1 MAPIGVGIIGLSAAG
16 GSWGASAHLPYLKDS
31 TKYKITGVCNS
42 STESSQKAID
52 TYGFSADAKAYGS
65 VADMAASSDIDLV
78 VCAVRVD
85 RHYEAMKP
93 ALEAGKDCFVE
104 WPLASNVEQATE
116 LLQIAERKGVKT
128 MIGLQG
134 QMSPVISRIKDIIE
148 KDKAIGRITGSHVSL
163 AGMLGG
169 KETIEPMEY
178 LNYAETGGNML
189 VIPFGHLYDSI
200 SYTLGELQEVSST
213 LSIQHPDV
221 VVKSADGS
229 KVVKTIRRTAADHI
243 AMSGLLSSS
252 AQSSAVVHGGQAFP
266 GEPSF
271 LWRIEGEK
279 GVIQVRGDQP
289 FALSMSL
296 DMNVQM
302 QLLETGDVKDIEFT
316 EDKPGPPG
324 NVGRLYEAFADGQYY
339 PDWKW
344 AVKRHAWVDA
354 LYKSNETG
362 KHAMVSTNWKK
373 ALSRVSMMGQQTYS
387 Q

>member
-16 GSWGASAHLPYLKDS
+16 GSWGVSAHLPYLKDS

-65 VADMAASSDIDLV
+65 VAEMAASSDIDLV

-243 AMSGLLSSS
+243 SMSGLLSNG
-252 AQSSAVVHGGQAFP
+252 AQSSAVVYGGQAFP

-362 KHAMVSTNWKK
+362 K
-373 ALSRVSMMGQQTYS
+373 RVSYV
-387 Q
+387 

>member
-65 VADMAASSDIDLV
+65 VAEMAASSDIDLV

-243 AMSGLLSSS
+243 AMSGLLFSG

-362 KHAMVSTNWKK
+362 K
-373 ALSRVSMMGQQTYS
+373 RVSYV
-387 Q
+387 

>member
-1 MAPIGVGIIGLSAAG
+1 
-16 GSWGASAHLPYLKDS
+16 
-31 TKYKITGVCNS
+31 
-42 STESSQKAID
+42 
-52 TYGFSADAKAYGS
+52 
-65 VADMAASSDIDLV
+65 
-78 VCAVRVD
+78 
-85 RHYEAMKP
+85 
-93 ALEAGKDCFVE
+93 
-104 WPLASNVEQATE
+104 
-116 LLQIAERKGVKT
+116 

-213 LSIQHPDV
+213 LSIQHPEV

-243 AMSGLLSSS
+243 AMSGLLSSG

-266 GEPSF
+266 AEPSF
-271 LWRIEGEK
+271 LWRIEGEQ

-362 KHAMVSTNWKK
+362 K
-373 ALSRVSMMGQQTYS
+373 RVSYV
-387 Q
+387 